1 MNDTFRKWDEV
12 YSRTYMTNW
21 YPNEDIIRFCSRLIQ
36 KRLTYDRYQVHRHVQ
51 DVLDLGCGNGRHA
64 LYFARQGF
72 NASGIDI
79 SPQAIEWARDWAE
92 REMVAVNFR
101 VGDVT
106 QLPYADDSFD
116 VIVSHGV
123 LDHML
128 MSDAK
133 ATAKEAARVLRPGGL
148 FYLDLRSA
156 DDLECG
162 MGEEVAPHT
171 FVVPDGFEEGL
182 AQHFFDQAELQDLIA
197 GLFEPLY
204 IETHDTR
211 LAPDFKQMIAR
222 WIVALQRPL

>member
-1 MNDTFRKWDEV
+1 MNDTFQKWDEV
-12 YSRTYMTNW
+12 YSQTYMTNW

-36 KRLTYDRYQVHRHVQ
+36 KRLTYDRYHVHRQVR

-64 LYFARQGF
+64 IYFARQGF
-72 NASGIDI
+72 TASGIDI
-79 SPQAIEWARDWAE
+79 SPQAIEWARDWAQ
-92 REMVAVNFR
+92 REDVAAEFR

-106 QLPYADDSFD
+106 ALPYADRSFD

-128 MSDAK
+128 MPDAK
-133 ATAKEAARVLRPGGL
+133 TTAKEVARVLRPGGL

-156 DDLECG
+156 DDFECG
-162 MGEEVAPHT
+162 VGEQVAPHT
-171 FVVPDGFEEGL
+171 FVVADGFEAGL
-182 AQHFFDQAELQDLIA
+182 AQHFFDEAELHELID
-197 GLFEPLY
+197 GLFEPVY

-222 WIVALQRPL
+222 WIVALQRPS